1 MRFFITGG
9 AGFIGSHLATRLLD
23 SGHQVEILDN
33 LSTGSVDNIASLKDR
48 EGFGYQVGSIDNEP
62 LLAEMIDRADVVY
75 HLAAAVGVFLIVE
88 DPVQC
93 IETNITG
100 TSVVLRHAIKKKKKV
115 FVASTSELYG
125 KSDRVPYAE
134 DDDLILGPTTHA
146 RWSYSASKAIDEF
159 LSLAYYRQK
168 DLPIVICR
176 FFNTVGP
183 RQVGRY
189 GMVMPRFVHQALEG
203 GPITVYGDGQQ
214 SRCFCDV
221 GDVTR
226 ALEELATCE
235 EAVGQVFNIGSDQEI
250 TIQGLAEKIRDR
262 VDPSVE
268 IKKVSYEDA
277 YAPGFEDIRRRVPDL
292 SKIRRVIGY
301 EPQYNL
307 DQIIDRVIA
316 HFREEGVGSSN

>member
-9 AGFIGSHLATRLLD
+9 SGFIGSHLATRLLD
-23 SGHQVEILDN
+23 SGHQVEILDD
-33 LSTGSVDNIASLKDR
+33 LSTGSIDNIASLKDC
-48 EGFGYQVGSIDNEP
+48 EGFNYQVGSIDNEP
-62 LLAEMIDRADVVY
+62 LVAEMIDRADVVY

-93 IETNITG
+93 IETNIIG
-100 TSVVLRHAIKKKKKV
+100 TSVVLRHATKKKKKV

-221 GDVTR
+221 GDVT
-226 ALEELATCE
+226 
-235 EAVGQVFNIGSDQEI
+235 
-250 TIQGLAEKIRDR
+250 
-262 VDPSVE
+262 
-268 IKKVSYEDA
+268 
-277 YAPGFEDIRRRVPDL
+277 
-292 SKIRRVIGY
+292 
-301 EPQYNL
+301 
-307 DQIIDRVIA
+307 
-316 HFREEGVGSSN
+316 